1 LKRLF
6 RTLIFGKLV
15 ARNTQIPTNNKIVNF
30 QEAKNLHSSFIDFKI
45 LTGFESI
52 KKNES
57 HVFLW
62 MEFML

>member
-1 LKRLF
+1 M
-6 RTLIFGKLV
+6 
-15 ARNTQIPTNNKIVNF
+15 VNF
-30 QEAKNLHSSFIDFKI
+30 QETKDLHFSFIDFKI
-45 LTGFESI
+45 QTGFESI